1 MFFNSF
7 KTSQGAKGDFPNE
20 NVEQNENV
28 AKQMAEKAVPVRSS
42 AIEKP
47 LVTEK
52 RSAQRKRA
60 QKKGAQKKNAQ
71 EKDAIEKQ
79 SIIKEQS
86 VIKEQ
91 SATEKESSVAEES
104 ESRLEQIK
112 KESNSKQTCSNC
124 GQPTL
129 INYYGDEDEEGE
141 TTVSY
146 LRCLNCHFSYA
157 YFDKYEKAE
166 KEKDKDGLNW
176 SAGFFL
182 LVAMLF
188 VIITIKNE
196 QGEQPFNNEA
206 TIESIDTETPDQSV
220 RPDVFTDRPSSGR
233 VLNAAEPFEIENNR

>member
-1 MFFNSF
+1 MFFNF
-7 KTSQGAKGDFPNE
+7 FGASRGAEGDL
-20 NVEQNENV
+20 QNENIEKENLEKESV
-28 AKQMAEKAVPVRSS
+28 EKESAENENSEKQIAEKTAPVKSS
-42 AIEKP
+42 ATEKR

-52 RSAQRKRA
+52 Q
-60 QKKGAQKKNAQ
+60 NAI
-71 EKDAIEKQ
+71 KKQ
-79 SIIKEQS
+79 SVTEKA
-86 VIKEQ
+86 
-91 SATEKESSVAEES
+91 SATEEKESSVTEKPS
-104 ESRLEQIK
+104 KDRLERLK

-124 GQPTL
+124 EQPTL

-157 YFDKYEKAE
+157 YFDKYEKSE

-196 QGEQPFNNEA
+196 QGEQPFNDGA
-206 TIESIDTETPDQSV
+206 TIESIDTTTPNQTA
-220 RPDVFTDRPSSGR
+220 RPDAYTNRSSSVR
-233 VLNAAEPFEIENNR
+233 VLNSAEPFEIENNR